1 LPVLARPI
9 FKISVED
16 VMKQRRLRQVAC
28 IGLVVAGLS
37 CKAHENTEEG
47 GRATADLA
55 SNRSLSPCPPASTSQ
70 TSWLDARSR
79 DGRLTLRL
87 PRDYSESQSGSG
99 DVWFF
104 HDGSVGY
111 RLVPRAQRRE
121 DSLSKD
127 STAPGKGWCRENV
140 DGKMALIK
148 FTYAT
153 PATGPGYYLSELLPL
168 DSGRDLRLIGFMRDT
183 LRAQVLL
190 EIARSV
196 RITPE

>member
-1 LPVLARPI
+1 
-9 FKISVED
+9 
-16 VMKQRRLRQVAC
+16 MKHRRLRQIAC
-28 IGLVVAGLS
+28 IGLVVAALS
-37 CKAHENTEEG
+37 CKVHENTQEG

-55 SNRSLSPCPPASTSQ
+55 SNRSLSPCPQASISR
-70 TSWLDARSR
+70 TSWRDARSR

-87 PRDYSESQSGSG
+87 PRDYSESESSAW

-104 HDGSVGY
+104 GDGSVGY
-111 RLVPRAQRRE
+111 RLVPKIQRWE
-121 DSLSKD
+121 DSLSKN
-127 STAPGKGWCRENV
+127 STAPAKGWCRENV
-140 DGKMALIK
+140 DGRMALIQ

-168 DSGRDLRLIGFMRDT
+168 DSGRDLRLTGFMRDT

-196 RITPE
+196 RIATE